1 LNIKSEINALQTWNG
16 RGTVL
21 LLDYYLEIG
30 AMLLEMLSPGETLK
44 TLSNDD
50 DATRIIVQFY
60 KKLWLPVA

>member
-1 LNIKSEINALQTWNG
+1 MNIKSEINALQTWNG

-21 LLDYYLEIG
+21 LLDYDLEIG

-50 DATRIIVQFY
+50 ATRIIVQFY
-60 KKLWLPVA
+60 KKLWLPVP